1 MLKKIVGI
9 VVLLLV
15 MCGGFYVYRA
25 HQNVKHVMSYE
36 AAVKKSLKAQGLS
49 GDTQLALA
57 IIYTET
63 KGTEADIMQSSESLN
78 GKANEISN
86 EEDSIQQGILNLSKV
101 LEYAEEKN
109 VDVWTG
115 VQAYNYGKS
124 YVDYIAKHGGKNT
137 IKLSKAYSR
146 DVVAPSLGNTSGQTY
161 YHVTLDSLL
170 YNKGKLYSNG
180 GNIFYAKEVAW
191 NMYLLDL
198 LNW

>member
-1 MLKKIVGI
+1 
-9 VVLLLV
+9 
-15 MCGGFYVYRA
+15 
-25 HQNVKHVMSYE
+25 
-36 AAVKKSLKAQGLS
+36 
-49 GDTQLALA
+49 
-57 IIYTET
+57 
-63 KGTEADIMQSSESLN
+63 MQSSESLN